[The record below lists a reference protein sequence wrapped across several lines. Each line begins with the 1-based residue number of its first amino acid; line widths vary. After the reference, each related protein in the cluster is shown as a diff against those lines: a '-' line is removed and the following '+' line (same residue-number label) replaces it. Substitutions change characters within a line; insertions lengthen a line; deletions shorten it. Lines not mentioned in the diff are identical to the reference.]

1 MKSLNDVGT
10 LVGRIL
16 MALIFVLSGIGKFAN
31 PAMMAAFMKMN
42 GVPMVQPLLYLSA
55 IIEVGGGVLLLIGF
69 QHRWI
74 ALLLFLFLIPVTI
87 MMHLIPG
94 GQMNQVEVM
103 KNLAIMGGLLIVA
116 TRGAGAYSVSG
127 D

>member
-1 MKSLNDVGT
+1 MNSLNGIGT

-16 MALIFVLSGIGKFAN
+16 MALIFILSGIGKFAN

-42 GVPMVQPLLYLSA
+42 GVPLVKPLLYLSA
-55 IIEVGGGVLLLIGF
+55 IIEVGGGALLLIGF

-94 GQMNQVEVM
+94 GQMNQIEVM

>member
-16 MALIFVLSGIGKFAN
+16 MALIFILSGVGKFAN
-31 PAMMAAFMKMN
+31 PTMMAALMKMN
-42 GVPMVQPLLYLSA
+42 GVPLVKPLLYLSA
-55 IIEVGGGVLLLIGF
+55 IIELGGGVLLLIGF

-74 ALLLFLFLIPVTI
+74 ALLLFLFLIPVTV

-94 GQMNQVEVM
+94 GQMNQIEVM
-103 KNLAIMGGLLIVA
+103 KNLAIMGGLLMVA